1 MGNIKDVGTDKE
13 EKMIQKNDK
22 ETPEQPLED
31 TLTEKTD
38 EINPKKMSSEE
49 KSNTEPASAAALA
62 PTPVLELTHTPEPEK
77 KKYSDSEEQENEQ
90 NSNISRD
97 EFLKKK

>member
-1 MGNIKDVGTDKE
+1 
-13 EKMIQKNDK
+13 MIQKNDE

-38 EINPKKMSSEE
+38 EINSKQMSSEE

-97 EFLKKK
+97 EFLN

>member
-1 MGNIKDVGTDKE
+1 M
-13 EKMIQKNDK
+13 
-22 ETPEQPLED
+22 
-31 TLTEKTD
+31 TEKTD

-49 KSNTEPASAAALA
+49 KSNTEPVWAAALA
-62 PTPVLELTHTPEPEK
+62 PTSLLELTHTPEPEK